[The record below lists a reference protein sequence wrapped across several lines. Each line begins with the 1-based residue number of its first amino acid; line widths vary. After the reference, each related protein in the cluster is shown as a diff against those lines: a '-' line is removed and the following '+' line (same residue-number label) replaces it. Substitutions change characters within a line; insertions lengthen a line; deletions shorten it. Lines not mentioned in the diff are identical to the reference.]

1 MNRILFVFCVS
12 CLIFSC
18 AKIVTPSGGA
28 KDSLPPSMVKSI
40 PMLNSTNFSDK
51 EIEIVFDEFIVL
63 ENPTQKVLI
72 SPQISPSPEIIAD
85 LKTIKIKGLDSLKE
99 NTTYIID
106 FADAIKDYNEGNRL
120 NGFSFAFSTGENI
133 DTMWY
138 EGRVLEAFNLT
149 PIANKFVLLYSNF
162 DTSYMRSYTAD
173 YITRTDS
180 NGVFRFHNLVE
191 KDYKLLVLDDKNQN
205 KIYDLANEG
214 IGFSNKVL
222 TPYAFDS
229 TAREKL
235 LKHNFYYSDFEE
247 KAEEI
252 NPQKPSKPITDSL
265 FFVGKYEKDTV
276 DYYKGA
282 YEIVFKDSLLMD
294 KFPAFLIDNADT
306 LQVNFEKKN
315 DTLYALNQDLH
326 SAKQYE
332 II

>member
-1 MNRILFVFCVS
+1 
-12 CLIFSC
+12 
-18 AKIVTPSGGA
+18 
-28 KDSLPPSMVKSI
+28 MVKI
-40 PMLNSTNFSDK
+40 FPVLNSTNFSDK

-63 ENPTQKVLI
+63 ENPSQKVLI

-99 NTTYIID
+99 NTTYIVD
-106 FADAIKDYNEGNRL
+106 FADAIKDYNEGNSL
-120 NGFSFAFSTGENI
+120 SGFSFAFSTGENI

-138 EGRVLEAFNLT
+138 EGRVLDAFNLT

-162 DTSYMRSYTAD
+162 DTSYMRSHTSD

-252 NPQKPSKPITDSL
+252 NHQK
-265 FFVGKYEKDTV
+265 
-276 DYYKGA
+276 
-282 YEIVFKDSLLMD
+282 
-294 KFPAFLIDNADT
+294 
-306 LQVNFEKKN
+306 
-315 DTLYALNQDLH
+315 H
-326 SAKQYE
+326 
-332 II
+332 